1 MVQNGNSQ
9 MVTGVTPTASLAM
22 SFQSG
27 LLGSA
32 VTVMG
37 ALSLSTPELM
47 QIHEV
52 QADRV
57 SAEPKSIL
65 FNEELFRSAS
75 SGSSRICR
83 NNSAERVEAS
93 PPAWA
98 SDHQFS

>member
-57 SAEPKSIL
+57 SVEPKSVL

-75 SGSSRICR
+75 SDSSRICR
-83 NNSAERVEAS
+83 DKSAERVRRAT
-93 PPAWA
+93 PAWA
-98 SDHQFS
+98 AVHQFS

>member
-1 MVQNGNSQ
+1 

-57 SAEPKSIL
+57 SVEPKSVL
-65 FNEELFRSAS
+65 FNEELFRSVS
-75 SGSSRICR
+75 SGSSRICSR
-83 NNSAERVEAS
+83 NSTERAVS
-93 PPAWA
+93 YTHLTLPTT
-98 SDHQFS
+98 STV

>member
-1 MVQNGNSQ
+1 
-9 MVTGVTPTASLAM
+9 
-22 SFQSG
+22 
-27 LLGSA
+27 
-32 VTVMG
+32 MG

-93 PPAWA
+93 PPLHGHLII
-98 SDHQFS
+98 SSVNIHRSENDRYG